1 MNVIYPQN
9 QHLKNLDM
17 DLAFGKVKHVTII
30 ETHISWIYLTGKY
43 AYKVKKELKFGEIL
57 DFSNLALRKK
67 YCQKEI
73 VLNKPLCGNMYQ
85 SVVKL
90 VIQNGKYKFVNLQEK
105 ARALEYAVKMLEIPQ
120 DFRLDKLLSKHQ
132 VTKKTIN
139 QLTDVIVKFHIFTDT
154 NYNIRKNGSPEA
166 MNEKI
171 RENFA
176 TLSKFTTNCDYL
188 KEKLY
193 SFVERNGELF
203 SNRIKELKIRNIH
216 GDFYSRNIFFKDG
229 KFYIFDRIEFNDVL
243 RYADVAEDVAHFAM
257 DLDFHNKQDLRK
269 YFLYSYI
276 KSSNDTSLE
285 NIIYFMMCYKTCV
298 RAKVSLFQ
306 AEGMTNTKEKMNCIK
321 DAERHLK
328 LASDYVKLF

>member
-1 MNVIYPQN
+1 MNVIYPQT

-216 GDFYSRNIFFKDG
+216 GDFYSRNIFFKHG

-269 YFLYSYI
+269 YFLYYYT